1 MGISRTVCMKKR
13 IMVVLNE
20 NQVDILDKNNH
31 LCQPYSKFI
40 LQCYLNKVTFN
51 VDSKLR
57 KRAKR
62 RRLYVSINDELVNE
76 ITNGNHIVNAIFHKN
91 DR

>member
-1 MGISRTVCMKKR
+1 MIKSIRVF
-13 IMVVLNE
+13 
-20 NQVDILDKNNH
+20 QKNKFIDFY
-31 LCQPYSKFI
+31 CKFI